1 MATTS
6 NKLVYVHWVD
16 ACSQDEWTHL
26 GSITPTI
33 LDTYTVGYLVAEN
46 KEGLSVASTINEA
59 NDACCIINIPKRWIK
74 TKGTLH
80 IETKQRKS
88 KGQNVPAVGEGSDN
102 CEVQTGE

>member
-1 MATTS
+1 MAAT
-6 NKLVYVHWVD
+6 NKLVYIHWVD
-16 ACSQDEWTHL
+16 ACSVDSWTTL
-26 GSITPTI
+26 SNIAPV
-33 LDTYTVGYLVAEN
+33 LMETYTVGYLVAES
-46 KEGLSVASTINEA
+46 KEGIAVASTINES